1 MLSEA
6 LRLASLGLH
15 VFPIIEGGKT
25 PAGNLVP
32 RGQNDAT
39 TDPDV
44 ITQWWTARPG
54 ANVGIACEPSGLY
67 VVDIDCKPN
76 GPDGYA
82 SWAALIAKHGDV
94 PATYRV
100 RTWSGGEH
108 VYFRSPEGEALTNTS
123 SKMAPGID
131 TRGNG
136 YVVAPPSL
144 VEGSAYVAIEGPPIT
159 WLAPLPGWIE
169 RLCRKQA
176 APAAIPVGPIA
187 GSDEVVNRVRALAV
201 ELAAAPD
208 GAGNDTANRTAYM
221 VGQYVG
227 AGQIGAGEAADILC
241 DALAGW
247 AWRNGG
253 DEAAMRGTIARAIE
267 AGASEPRAWTEA
279 RFLGP
284 DAAGHDAEHE
294 DPEMERSVLTDSLA
308 GLEQDARVKA
318 ARLMVEQVATRDL
331 TAVEWQG
338 WRDWFVSETGL
349 TKGDVDAIER
359 DARARAK
366 AARSEVEAS
375 ERAARR
381 AAERARIEGEGG
393 LLPPPSAP
401 LRVARALVAGMPS
414 TDGVAHHA
422 YWRGDYFAWT
432 GTHWA
437 DREEAWYRHRLYGAT
452 EHASYVDGNGDTQP
466 WDPDTA
472 GINRVLDA
480 MATGILLREGEREA
494 DRAIACTNGVLD
506 LHSRTLAQHHPRLFN
521 RNVLPY
527 AFEPAAQCPA
537 WLQFLGD
544 VLPGDQGAQ
553 QFLQEW
559 FGYVISGRTD
569 LQKIANL
576 VGPPRCG
583 KGTIARVLTDL
594 LGPDNVA
601 ASDINKLGGQFDLQ
615 SLIGRQLVTMGDV
628 RWTGREV
635 ARAVP
640 VLLGIS
646 GEDRQTIPRKNREDW
661 HGTLG
666 VRFMLMSNDAP
677 TFSDAS
683 SAMARRMIHLVFT
696 ESYLGREDTSLGDR
710 LRAEL
715 PGILNWSLDGLERLT
730 ARGRFLA
737 PESSRA
743 LDEDVVRSASPIA
756 AFVEEVCEQERGSEV
771 NLDVLYRA
779 YRDWC
784 STEGREHVA
793 TKDRFAKD
801 LRSAYPKLT
810 SERRGTGQGRYRAI
824 VGLALP
830 ASHFASQ

>member
-1 MLSEA
+1 MVNIA
-6 LRLASLGLH
+6 LGYAARGWH
-15 VFPIIEGGKT
+15 VFPVVEGGKT
-25 PAGNLVP
+25 PAGGLVP
-32 RGQNDAT
+32 RGHNEAS
-39 TDPDV
+39 TDPET
-44 ITQWWTARPG
+44 IARWWSERPA
-54 ANVGIACEPSGLY
+54 ANVGLACGTSGLY
-67 VVDIDCKPN
+67 AVDIDCKP
-76 GPDGYA
+76 GVDGRA
-82 SWAALIAKHGDV
+82 SWTALIAEHGDV
-94 PATYRV
+94 PRTYRV

-108 VYFRSPEGEALTNTS
+108 LYFRMPSDPLTNTS
-123 SKMAPGID
+123 GKMGPGID

-136 YVVAPPSL
+136 YVVAPPSI
-144 VEGSAYVAIEGPPIT
+144 VEGAPYVVLDDVEP
-159 WLAPLPGWIE
+159 APLPEWID
-169 RLCRKQA
+169 RLCRKQDV
-176 APAAIPVGPIA
+176 APVAPSGPVAESG
-187 GSDEVVNRVRALAV
+187 EVLGRVRALAT
-201 ELAAAPD
+201 ELAAAPE
-208 GAGNDTANRTAYM
+208 GAGNDTANRVAFM

-227 AGQIGAGEAADILC
+227 AGQLGTEEALDVLLDAVAGWSYRDHGGAASMRSTIIR
-241 DALAGW
+241 ALADGANDPRPW
-247 AWRNGG
+247 AQ
-253 DEAAMRGTIARAIE
+253 ARARDPEI
-267 AGASEPRAWTEA
+267 AAPLGEPDVEQ
-279 RFLGP
+279 
-284 DAAGHDAEHE
+284 E
-294 DPEMERSVLTDSLA
+294 DPETERVVLLDSLA
-308 GLEQDARVKA
+308 GLEADARTKA
-318 ARLMVEQVATRDL
+318 ARSMVEQVAARDL
-331 TAVEWQG
+331 PAVEWQD
-338 WRDWFVSETGL
+338 WRDWFVGETGL

-366 AARSEVEAS
+366 EARREAEAA

-381 AAERARIEGEGG
+381 AAERARVEEEGR

-401 LRVARALVAGMPS
+401 LRVARALVASMPS

-422 YWRGDYFAWT
+422 FWRGDYFAWT

-437 DREEAWYRHRLYGAT
+437 DREEAWYRHRLYAAT
-452 EHASYVDGNGDTQP
+452 EHATFEDANGDIHP

-506 LHSRTLAQHHPRLFN
+506 LRSRTLIPHHPRLFN

-527 AFEPAAQCPA
+527 AFEPDAQCPA
-537 WLQFLGD
+537 WLQFLGS
-544 VLPGDQGAQ
+544 VLPGDAGAVG
-553 QFLQEW
+553 FLQEW

-601 ASDINKLGGQFDLQ
+601 ASDINKLGGQFDLA

-696 ESYLGREDTSLGDR
+696 ETFLGREDTSLGDR

-715 PGILNWSLDGLERLT
+715 PGILNWALDGLERLT
-730 ARGRFLA
+730 ARGRFVA

-756 AFVEEVCEQERGSEV
+756 AFVEEVCEQERGAEV
-771 NLDVLYRA
+771 NLDILYRA
-779 YRDWC
+779 YREWC

-810 SERRGTGQGRYRAI
+810 SERRGTGQARYRAI

-830 ASHFASQ
+830 ASHFVSP

>member
-1 MLSEA
+1 MLTEA
-6 LRLASLGLH
+6 LRLASLGLY

-39 TDPDV
+39 TDPGA
-44 ITQWWTARPG
+44 IEAWWTARPA

-67 VVDIDCKPN
+67 VVDLDRKPG

-82 SWAALIAKHGDV
+82 SWAALIAEHGDV
-94 PATYRV
+94 PETYRV
-100 RTWSGGEH
+100 HTWSGGEH
-108 VYFRSPEGEALTNTS
+108 LYFRAPAELLTNTS
-123 SKMAPGID
+123 SKMGPGVD

-136 YVVAPPSL
+136 YVVAPPSA
-144 VEGSAYVAIEGPPIT
+144 VEGSPYVPLDGPPIT
-159 WLAPLPGWIE
+159 WLAPLPAWIE
-169 RLCRKQA
+169 QLCRKQTPA
-176 APAAIPVGPIA
+176 APIVAPSGPVA
-187 GSDEVVNRVRALAV
+187 GESEVLGRVRALGA

-208 GAGNDTANRTAYM
+208 GTGNDTANRIGYM
-221 VGQYVG
+221 VGQYAG
-227 AGQIGAGEAADILC
+227 AGQIAIP
-241 DALAGW
+241 DATFVLLDAIAGW
-247 AWRNGG
+247 SYRDRA
-253 DEAAMRGTIARAIE
+253 DEARMRNTITRAIE
-267 AGASEPRAWTEA
+267 AGAAEPRPWMGAG
-279 RFLGP
+279 FLATTP
-284 DAAGHDAEHE
+284 ADD
-294 DPEMERSVLTDSLA
+294 DPEAERIVLIDSLA
-308 GLEQDARVKA
+308 GLTPDVAAKA
-318 ARLMVEQVATRDL
+318 VRSMVEQVAGRDL
-331 TAVEWQG
+331 TAAQWQD
-338 WRDWFVSETGL
+338 WRDWFAAETPIN
-349 TKGDVDAIER
+349 KGDADAIER
-359 DARARAK
+359 DASKRAKEERRARE
-366 AARSEVEAS
+366 AA
-375 ERAARR
+375 ERDARR
-381 AAERARIEGEGG
+381 AADAARAEEEGS

-401 LRVARALVAGMPS
+401 LRVARALVAHMPS
-414 TDGVAHHA
+414 TDGVPHHA

-437 DREEAWYRHRLYGAT
+437 EREEAWYRHRLYQAT
-452 EHASYVDGNGDTQP
+452 EHATYTDGNGDQQP

-480 MATGILLREGEREA
+480 MATGILLRAGEDEA
-494 DRAIACTNGVLD
+494 ARVVACTNGVLD
-506 LHSRTLAQHHPRLFN
+506 LRTRELLAHHPRLFN
-521 RNVLPY
+521 RNALPY
-527 AFEPAAQCPA
+527 AYDAAAQCPS
-537 WLQFLGD
+537 WLAFLES
-544 VLPGDQGAQ
+544 VLPGDPGAVG
-553 QFLQEW
+553 FLQEW

-646 GEDRQTIPRKNREDW
+646 GEDRQTIPRKNRDDW
-661 HGTLG
+661 HGQLG

-696 ESYLGREDTSLGDR
+696 ESYLGREDTTLGDR
-710 LRAEL
+710 LRGEL
-715 PGILNWSLDGLERLT
+715 PGVLNWALDGLERLS
-730 ARGRFLA
+730 ARGRFVA

-743 LDEDVVRSASPIA
+743 LDEDVVRSASPIT
-756 AFVEEVCEQERGSEV
+756 AFVDEVCDLDPGSET
-771 NLDVLYRA
+771 NLDVLYKA
-779 YRDWC
+779 YRSWC
-784 STEGREHVA
+784 DAEGREHVA

-801 LRSAYPKLT
+801 LRSAFPKLT
-810 SERRGTGQGRYRAI
+810 SARRGTGQGRHRAI

-830 ASHFASQ
+830 ASHFASL